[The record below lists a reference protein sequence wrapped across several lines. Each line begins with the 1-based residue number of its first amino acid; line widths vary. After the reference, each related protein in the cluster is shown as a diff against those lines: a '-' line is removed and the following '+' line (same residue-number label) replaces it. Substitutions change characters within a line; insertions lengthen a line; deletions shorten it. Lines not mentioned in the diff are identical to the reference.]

1 MAAAGKNPVI
11 TTAFSSGVAPFRTV
25 RPRLS
30 CPQRVCNVAPTAT
43 IVRTRTA
50 STLTTSIT
58 STTVLNASPA
68 GHNEE
73 IFAEINQ
80 SLMENVGFEL
90 RYVSVDVTESYFEP
104 LWTQSSTSKTI
115 SLERFDPLRLE
126 DEDDKFFP
134 KVRNLLVR
142 SGMKRIF
149 RRFQNDVM
157 KPAGDRRALLGSPGT
172 GKSLLFFLAAVW
184 KAAYGGQKVV
194 YLRKTTAEPISI
206 FYMFPD
212 GEDKVGFYFKRFK
225 RSEVSKNKKKLQYLD
240 LVLGPILL
248 AVEPHLVE
256 LGDALLF
263 VDGPAHDDKDNAL
276 ADFFDYFCS
285 SAGYPQ
291 PKTEAYPYFLFWI
304 LEGWSRDEV
313 IDALTTIHNTTKDVA
328 IEIYKICGGKIREGV
343 RAIRD
348 GDLSSI
354 PK

>member
-1 MAAAGKNPVI
+1 MALLCLCTSVLLMAAAGKNPVI

-43 IVRTRTA
+43 IVRTRTV

-115 SLERFDPLRLE
+115 SLERFDPLRRE
-126 DEDDKFFP
+126 EEKEKFLP

-157 KPAGDRRALLGSPGT
+157 KPAREKRALLGSPGT

-212 GEDKVGFYFKRFK
+212 GHDKVGFYFKRLTK
-225 RSEVSKNKKKLQYLD
+225 ITKKAEFLSQVFD
-240 LVLGPILL
+240 PIDE

-263 VDGPAHDDKDNAL
+263 VDGPAHDDEK
-276 ADFFDYFCS
+276 
-285 SAGYPQ
+285 
-291 PKTEAYPYFLFWI
+291 
-304 LEGWSRDEV
+304 
-313 IDALTTIHNTTKDVA
+313 DALTGRFDYLKKKHILTSCSGFWRGGVATK
-328 IEIYKICGGKIREGV
+328 
-343 RAIRD
+343 
-348 GDLSSI
+348 
-354 PK
+354 